1 VQQVLLGKRPF
12 RAAAG
17 ASAMGQK
24 RAFPAAFSKVRE
36 IGVTRNRKLPTG
48 PAKSVWGDRDMTDP
62 RPVLLRIKNT
72 LADEP
77 DATALRDVRALLD
90 DSGEAG

>member
-1 VQQVLLGKRPF
+1 VPGVGRLFSHAPK
-12 RAAAG
+12 A
-17 ASAMGQK
+17 
-24 RAFPAAFSKVRE
+24 AFPAPFSKVRE

-48 PAKSVWGDRDMTDP
+48 PAKSVRGDRDMTDP

-90 DSGEAG
+90 DPAFEAG